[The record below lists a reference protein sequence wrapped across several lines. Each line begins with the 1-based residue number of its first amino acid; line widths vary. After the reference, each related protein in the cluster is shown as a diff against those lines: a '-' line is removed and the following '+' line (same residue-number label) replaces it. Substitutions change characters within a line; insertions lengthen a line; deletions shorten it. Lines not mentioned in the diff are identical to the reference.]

1 MLILNA
7 AYDASRNERLG
18 AFAEHFHSRQQTASS
33 LQTTTSQHKC
43 PQHLHFSHTALAL
56 SLALQTL
63 HEPCNTVSEL
73 KQWKIKYQ

>member
-1 MLILNA
+1 
-7 AYDASRNERLG
+7 
-18 AFAEHFHSRQQTASS
+18 
-33 LQTTTSQHKC
+33 
-43 PQHLHFSHTALAL
+43 LAL